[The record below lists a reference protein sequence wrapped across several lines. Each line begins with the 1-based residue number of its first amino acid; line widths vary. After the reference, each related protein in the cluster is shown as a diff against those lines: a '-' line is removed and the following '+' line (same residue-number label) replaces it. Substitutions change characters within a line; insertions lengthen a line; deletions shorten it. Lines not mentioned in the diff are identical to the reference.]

1 MFFRSW
7 ILMGGPIGLIGLCYA
22 IAGPTGTEP
31 LRSTARLAPIPVDS
45 PLEEACGHLMH
56 EYAGLLPDGWNVISR
71 PPFVLASDLTV
82 DELRRLDAEIIIPT
96 ARALQIDYF
105 DVVPSV
111 PITVVLASSEAEFEE
126 CATRFGHRGH
136 AEYAGLY
143 SRDDRRLLLNLATGE
158 GTIAHEL
165 THALAHLDFPEM
177 PEWFDEGLASLHEDS
192 EFSADGLTLIG
203 RANWRTQLLH
213 QEAIQGR
220 LPALEEFVQTPF
232 NGPHAAQ
239 HYAIARGLCLYLQ
252 ERGRL
257 GAFYRKCRSNF
268 AVDPTGGWSLAAV
281 LGQTDL
287 QKVDTDFQH
296 WAQRVVIPAAS
307 DRAN

>member
-1 MFFRSW
+1 
-7 ILMGGPIGLIGLCYA
+7 MGGPIGLIGLCYA

-31 LRSTARLAPIPVDS
+31 LRPMARLAPIRADL

-56 EYAGLLPDGWNVISR
+56 EYASLLPVGWNVISR
-71 PPFVLASDLTV
+71 PPFVLAGDLSV
-82 DELRRLDAEIIIPT
+82 NELRRLDAEIIIPT

-111 PITVVLASSEAEFEE
+111 PITVVLASSAAEFED

-165 THALAHLDFPEM
+165 THALANLDFPEM

-192 EFSADGLTLIG
+192 EFSTDGLTLIG
-203 RANWRTQLLH
+203 RANWRTQLLR
-213 QEAIQGR
+213 QEAKNER

-232 NGPHAAQ
+232 NGPQAAQ
-239 HYAIARGLCLYLQ
+239 HYAMARGLCQYLQ

-257 GAFYRKCRSNF
+257 GAFYRKCRSNH
-268 AVDPTGGWSLAAV
+268 AIDPTGGWSLAAV

-287 QKVDTDFQH
+287 RKVDADFQH
-296 WAQRVVIPAAS
+296 WAQRAAVPEES
-307 DRAN
+307 DRSH

>member
-1 MFFRSW
+1 MLFRSW

-22 IAGPTGTEP
+22 IAGPAGTEP
-31 LRSTARLAPIPVDS
+31 LRPTPRLAPLPADH
-45 PLEEACGHLMH
+45 PLEEACGHLLH
-56 EYAGLLPDGWNVISR
+56 EYAAILPDGWNLLAR
-71 PPFVLASDLTV
+71 PPFVLASDV
-82 DELRRLDAEIIIPT
+82 SVEELRRIDAEIIIPT

-105 DVVPSV
+105 DVVPTV

-143 SRDDRRLLLNLATGE
+143 SREDRRLLLNLATGE

-192 EFSADGLTLIG
+192 EFSSDGLTLVG
-203 RANWRTQLLH
+203 RANWRTHLLR
-213 QEAIQGR
+213 QEADGGR
-220 LPALEEFVQTPF
+220 LPPLEEFVQAPF
-232 NGPHAAQ
+232 NGPRAAQ
-239 HYAIARGLCLYLQ
+239 HYAIARGLCQYLQ

-257 GAFYRKCRSNF
+257 GAFYRKCR
-268 AVDPTGGWSLAAV
+268 AQHAIDPTGGWSLAAV
-281 LGQTDL
+281 LGCSDL
-287 QKVDTDFQH
+287 RRVDAEFQR
-296 WAQRVVIPAAS
+296 WAHRIDGPS
-307 DRAN
+307 E